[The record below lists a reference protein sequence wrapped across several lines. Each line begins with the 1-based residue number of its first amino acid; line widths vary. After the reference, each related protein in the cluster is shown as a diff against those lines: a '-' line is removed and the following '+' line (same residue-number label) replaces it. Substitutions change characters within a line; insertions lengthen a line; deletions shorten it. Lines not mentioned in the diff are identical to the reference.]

1 MAGWSLATRVGAC
14 GAALAEDVY
23 PRDGIAGFGGGLL
36 CGALSTDTDVR
47 RALSFRTGM
56 AQYSQRRLRRPSG
69 HIHHLTSEHG
79 HLPKPILKDTAFM
92 EWTFW
97 DTLKRPNGTDLW
109 VTYNPPKKFEIWYS
123 PLNWDE
129 VLDTGKHT
137 WEYMGTGFWESE

>member
-1 MAGWSLATRVGAC
+1 MAILKGTTEMAGWSLATRVGAC
-14 GAALAEDVY
+14 GAAFAEDVC

-36 CGALSTDTDVR
+36 CGSLSTDTDVR

-92 EWTFW
+92 EWPVLQRWCLPAHRSISGSHTIPLRSFW
-97 DTLKRPNGTDLW
+97 K
-109 VTYNPPKKFEIWYS
+109 
-123 PLNWDE
+123 
-129 VLDTGKHT
+129 
-137 WEYMGTGFWESE
+137 SE

>member
-1 MAGWSLATRVGAC
+1 MR
-14 GAALAEDVY
+14 
-23 PRDGIAGFGGGLL
+23 
-36 CGALSTDTDVR
+36 LSVNSTDVR

-69 HIHHLTSEHG
+69 HIHHLTNEHG
-79 HLPKPILKDTAFM
+79 HLPKPILKGTASM
-92 EWTFW
+92 AWTFW

-109 VTYNPPKKFEIWYS
+109 ATHTPPKKFEIWHS

-129 VLDTGKHT
+129 VLGTGKHT

>member
-1 MAGWSLATRVGAC
+1 MAGWTLATRVGAC
-14 GAALAEDVY
+14 GAAFADDVY
-23 PRDGIAGFGGGLL
+23 PQDGIPGLGGGLW
-36 CGALSTDTDVR
+36 GALTTDTDVR

-109 VTYNPPKKFEIWYS
+109 ATYNPPKKF
-123 PLNWDE
+123 D
-129 VLDTGKHT
+129 
-137 WEYMGTGFWESE
+137 FWESE

>member
-1 MAGWSLATRVGAC
+1 MAISKGTAEMAGWSLATRVGAC
-14 GAALAEDVY
+14 GAALAEDVD
-23 PRDGIAGFGGGLL
+23 PQERIAGFGGGL
-36 CGALSTDTDVR
+36 CGSLSTDTDVR

-109 VTYNPPKKFEIWYS
+109 VTYNPPKKF
-123 PLNWDE
+123 D
-129 VLDTGKHT
+129 
-137 WEYMGTGFWESE
+137 FWESE